1 MNKDRT
7 VSEYLIEQLSSHGI
21 RDIFGIPGDY
31 VLGLFDM
38 LERSQIKVINTSDE
52 QGAGFAADAYARIN
66 GIGAVCITYCVG
78 GLKIANTTAQAFAE
92 KSPVIVVSGS
102 PGINERV
109 KNPLLHHKVRD
120 FDTQKKIFEEI
131 TIASTVIDDLRT
143 AMGEIDRVIH
153 AVEKNKLPGYIEI
166 PRDMVNKVID
176 PSYVHKDIE
185 AESDQDI
192 LAEAV
197 EESVSMINS
206 AKQPV
211 LLAGIELHRFGLQA
225 QFVEL
230 VEKLN
235 IPFASTIMNK
245 SAIPESHPNYMGV
258 YEGSLGHDKVCSYVE
273 SSDCLV
279 MLGALMTD
287 FNLGLFTAHLDP
299 KKAISANKNKVAI
312 KYHHYE
318 DIKLDD
324 YLAGL
329 LQANIESS
337 LKDDFPHPDRPE
349 VFKPETGKKITMR
362 RLFQKLNFVLDKNMV
377 LLPEIG
383 EGLFGSLDLFME
395 CGNPLIASG
404 YYSSLGFS
412 VPGALGVQIAD
423 KKLRPL
429 VLVGDGAF
437 QMTGVE
443 LSSIARY
450 NLNPIVVVL
459 NNKGYGTE
467 RPMMDGA
474 FNDLHP
480 WNFSAMAQLLGTGKS
495 FDVNTEDE
503 LEQALEEAISYTESF
518 SLIDVHLEIEDRT
531 PVMERLTAR
540 LAERIKKK
548 PKN

>member
-1 MNKDRT
+1 MNKDQT
-7 VSEYLIEQLSSHGI
+7 VGEYLIEQLYAHGI

-31 VLGLFDM
+31 VLGVYDL
-38 LERSQIKVINTSDE
+38 LEKSRIRVINTSDE

-102 PGINERV
+102 PGMSERE
-109 KNPLLHHKVRD
+109 KNPLLHHKVRN
-120 FDTQKKIFEEI
+120 FDTQKKIFEEL
-131 TIASTVIDDLRT
+131 TIASTVLDDLHT
-143 AMGEIDRVIH
+143 AMSEIDRVIH
-153 AVEKNKLPGYIEI
+153 AVENHKLPGYIEV

-176 PSYVHKDIE
+176 SSYTHQDIE
-185 AESDQDI
+185 TESDKDI
-192 LAEAV
+192 LAEAI

-206 AKQPV
+206 ARQPV

-225 QFVEL
+225 PFLKFVE
-230 VEKLN
+230 KYK

-245 SAIPESHPNYMGV
+245 SVFPESHPYYLGV

-273 SSDCLV
+273 SSDCLI
-279 MLGALMTD
+279 MLGAMMTD
-287 FNLGLFTAHLDP
+287 FNLGLFSAHLDP
-299 KKAISANKNKVAI
+299 KKTILVNKNKVAI
-312 KYHHYE
+312 KHHNFE
-318 DIKLDD
+318 DIRLED
-324 YLAGL
+324 YLADL
-329 LQANIESS
+329 LIANIEPAV
-337 LKDDFPHPDRPE
+337 KNDFLRPDKPE
-349 VFKPETGKKITMR
+349 DFKPEAGKKMTMK
-362 RLFQKLNFVLDKNMV
+362 RLFQKLNFVLDENML

-383 EGLFGSLDLFME
+383 ESLFGSIDLYME
-395 CGNPLIASG
+395 HGNPLVASG

-412 VPGALGVQIAD
+412 VPGALGVQIAN

-450 NLNPIVVVL
+450 KLNPIVVIL

-474 FNDLHP
+474 FNDLYP
-480 WNFSAMAQLLGTGKS
+480 WNFGAMIQLLGTGKS
-495 FDVNTEDE
+495 FEVNTEDE
-503 LEQALEEAISYTESF
+503 LEQALEVALNYTESF
-518 SLIDVHLEIEDRT
+518 SLIDVHLEVEDRT

-540 LAERIKKK
+540 LAEKIKK
-548 PKN
+548 